1 MTTAA
6 RTKTAS
12 ILLVDDNREFL
23 TGLARL
29 LGQEGYAVT
38 EAVSGPEA
46 LARLAEAPVSLVIT
60 DQLMP
65 GMDGFAFIRALR
77 AAGHRVPVIIL
88 TAFGDWGPYAEA
100 LSLGVSDYL
109 TKPVTREDLLGAIAR
124 ALNSSSR

>member
-23 TGLARL
+23 SGLARL
-29 LGQEGYAVT
+29 LGQEGYTITGAT
-38 EAVSGPEA
+38 SGPEA
-46 LARLAEAPVSLVIT
+46 LARLDEASFSLVIT

-109 TKPVTREDLLGAIAR
+109 SKPVTREDLLGAIAR

>member
-1 MTTAA
+1 MIAA
-6 RTKTAS
+6 PRTKTAS

-38 EAVSGPEA
+38 GAVSGPEA